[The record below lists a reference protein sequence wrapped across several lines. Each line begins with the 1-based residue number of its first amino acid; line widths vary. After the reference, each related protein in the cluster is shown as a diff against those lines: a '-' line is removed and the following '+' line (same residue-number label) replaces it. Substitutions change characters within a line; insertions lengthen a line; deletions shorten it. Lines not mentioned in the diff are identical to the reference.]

1 MGGKIDRWMERF
13 DTRLIERRSYEMIGE
28 GSADCR
34 RDQWIGD
41 KIKGFIREKDKCF

>member
-1 MGGKIDRWMERF
+1 MGGKIDRWMERY
-13 DTRLIERRSYEMIGE
+13 TRLIERWSYKTMGE

-41 KIKGFIREKDKCF
+41 KIKGFIR